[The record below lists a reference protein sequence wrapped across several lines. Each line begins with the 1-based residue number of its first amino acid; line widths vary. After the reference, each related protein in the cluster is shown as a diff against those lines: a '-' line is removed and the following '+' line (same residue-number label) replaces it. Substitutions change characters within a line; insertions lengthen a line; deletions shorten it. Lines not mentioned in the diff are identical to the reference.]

1 MHPTTAQSGLLP
13 ALICIPELQPKYG
26 HVQTV
31 YPFARCAFE
40 LYQKLKRP
48 EHDLPRIYDSA
59 ANYDCWLEHYRN
71 YDGTGLVSMFCEWD
85 TGHDNSP
92 RCMDGGLPK
101 QCPDCEAKNMPNLR
115 GLPIAAADLS
125 STRYGGLTA
134 LAEMAELL
142 GKKAEAENWLRKAER
157 LRNAI
162 TTYLYCAEDE
172 FFYDLAPHGWRKYRT
187 EHITR
192 IFLNRVVDQP
202 LFNRI
207 WQRYFS
213 SSQEFSTEYPFP
225 SISISDPAF
234 RRNFSPNCWGGNTQ
248 MLTLL
253 RLLLFMDFYRH
264 SSELEHI
271 LTQFLRA
278 YLKYP
283 QNQYSQEI
291 NPFTGEPIGNAVN
304 YLPAMLLMRES
315 CLRFGLN

>member
-192 IFLNRVVDQP
+192 IFFEQG
-202 LFNRI
+202 
-207 WQRYFS
+207 
-213 SSQEFSTEYPFP
+213 
-225 SISISDPAF
+225 
-234 RRNFSPNCWGGNTQ
+234 C
-248 MLTLL
+248 
-253 RLLLFMDFYRH
+253 
-264 SSELEHI
+264 
-271 LTQFLRA
+271 
-278 YLKYP
+278 
-283 QNQYSQEI
+283 
-291 NPFTGEPIGNAVN
+291 
-304 YLPAMLLMRES
+304 
-315 CLRFGLN
+315 